1 MPTEWST
8 SSTCGVL
15 NEQSGRVATSNASA
29 AAANRPRK
37 ISHLELVATELD
49 GHTNMPTRL
58 HAPGTI
64 CFSSPSASLVIS
76 TASSTPSSLVA
87 FVFFSLPMGVG
98 VVALEVLVYT
108 SLALRCRAVL

>member
-1 MPTEWST
+1 MNNLAAWPP
-8 SSTCGVL
+8 
-15 NEQSGRVATSNASA
+15 ATRA
-29 AAANRPRK
+29 PRLRTVRK
-37 ISHLELVATELD
+37 KKSHLELVATESD

-76 TASSTPSSLVA
+76 TASSAPSSLVA
-87 FVFFSLPMGVG
+87 SVFFSLTMGVG
-98 VVALEVLVYT
+98 LVVLEVLMYI